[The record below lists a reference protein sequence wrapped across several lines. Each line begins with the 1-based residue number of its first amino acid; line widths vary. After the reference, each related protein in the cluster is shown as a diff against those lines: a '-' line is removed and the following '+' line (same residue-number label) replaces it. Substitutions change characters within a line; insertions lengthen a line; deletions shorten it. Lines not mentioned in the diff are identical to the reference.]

1 MSKYPIAQ
9 IFANLFPNL
18 SCLHLILINYKEK
31 RTNSRQQTSCY
42 SSTREYTGLSSSSF
56 LKFQVD
62 EQHHNL
68 AQAIHEYYS
77 STHTKTG
84 LSMTCVLYLLCQ
96 MKKKRLVLKQMT
108 LVNVAMGTFD
118 NKHVKVG
125 QILECCQQHLKLLL
139 E

>member
-1 MSKYPIAQ
+1 
-9 IFANLFPNL
+9 
-18 SCLHLILINYKEK
+18 
-31 RTNSRQQTSCY
+31 
-42 SSTREYTGLSSSSF
+42 
-56 LKFQVD
+56 
-62 EQHHNL
+62 
-68 AQAIHEYYS
+68 
-77 STHTKTG
+77 
-84 LSMTCVLYLLCQ
+84 MTCALYLLCQ